1 MLENRDQLDVRV
13 PTPVRERLRPVAEA
27 LGRRGL
33 VLLCGFPASGKS
45 TAAAYLRALCGAVV
59 LDKDRFVPLLEE
71 QVMEQLTG
79 DRNDRDSDTYRT
91 LISPGLYE
99 GLIRTGLT
107 AAAAAPVV
115 LDAPFLSTIRNA
127 HAAGRTLSEYVR
139 GYPEAA
145 RSMPIVTVWLDTPAD
160 RIRARMIARGAD
172 RDAPKLAEWEAYR
185 SAVLESG
192 TREKACRACD
202 VVIPS

>member
-1 MLENRDQLDVRV
+1 MREDYEQVDGRAR
-13 PTPVRERLRPVAEA
+13 VRERLRPVAEA

-45 TAAAYLRALCGAVV
+45 TAAAYLSELCGAVV

-71 QVMEQLTG
+71 TVLEALTG
-79 DRNDRDSDTYRT
+79 DRADRDSETYRT

-107 AAAAAPVV
+107 VAAAAPVV
-115 LDAPFLSTIRNA
+115 LDAPFLSTIRSA
-127 HAAGRTLSEYVR
+127 HAAGRTLSDYVR

-145 RSMPIVTVWLDTPAD
+145 PSIPIVTVWLDAPAD
-160 RIRARMIARGAD
+160 GIKARMIARGAD
-172 RDAPKLAEWEAYR
+172 RDASKLAEWADYR
-185 SAVLESG
+185 SSVLESG
-192 TREKACRACD
+192 TREKAYTACD